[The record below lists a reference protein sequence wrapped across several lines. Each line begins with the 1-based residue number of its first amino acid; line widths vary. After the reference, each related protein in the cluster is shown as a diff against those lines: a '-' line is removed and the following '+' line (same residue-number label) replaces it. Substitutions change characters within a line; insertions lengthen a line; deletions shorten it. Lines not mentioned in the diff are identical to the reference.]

1 MRRTI
6 LVAGASRGIGAA
18 VCRKLDDA
26 GHHVIGISRF
36 ESKTSDKNSDLSKP
50 STQLPL
56 KVDTYHVDLSDLNS
70 AEKAIRNIDNQHP
83 IDGLICSAGYGRF
96 GSLEE
101 FSSDQIQQLLNTN
114 LLSHM
119 MLCRWLLPSLKKS
132 NRSDIVF
139 IGSESAL
146 QGGRF
151 GAVYSASKAG
161 LRGFAQALRY
171 ECAKANCHIGI
182 VNPGMTRT
190 AFFDELNFQ
199 PGPDT
204 NHAIDETTVAA
215 AVVTLLSTPDNSV
228 IDEINL
234 SPLQKV
240 VSKK

>member
-1 MRRTI
+1 LKRTI
-6 LVAGASRGIGAA
+6 VVAGASRGIGAA
-18 VCRKLDDA
+18 ICRKLDDA

-36 ESKTSDKNSDLSKP
+36 ESTASDTNNGAQNPRKELP
-50 STQLPL
+50 SSIEKL
-56 KVDTYHVDLSDLNS
+56 DVDLSDFDS
-70 AEKAIRNIDNQHP
+70 AEKAIRTIDNQHE
-83 IDGLICSAGYGRF
+83 IDGLICNAGFGRF

-101 FSSDQIQQLLNTN
+101 FSSEQIQQLLNTN
-114 LLSHM
+114 LLSHIL
-119 MLCRWLLPSLKKS
+119 LCRWLLPSLKKS
-132 NRSDIVF
+132 SRSDIVF

-151 GAVYSASKAG
+151 GTVYSASKAG

-171 ECAKANCHIGI
+171 ECSKANCHVGI

-190 AFFDELNFQ
+190 DFFNDLNFQ
-199 PGPDT
+199 PGPDE
-204 NHAIDETTVAA
+204 NHAINEKTVAE
-215 AVVTLLSTPDNSV
+215 AVTTMLSAPDNSV